1 MPSLSSLE
9 YILSRRQG
17 PTIHYLYEL
26 HKEPK
31 DVNNRKEAGLN
42 GKIL

>member
-1 MPSLSSLE
+1 MSNFSNLE
-9 YILSRRQG
+9 CIFGSRQD
-17 PTIHYLYEL
+17 PMIHYLYEL
-26 HKEPK
+26 HKKPE

>member
-1 MPSLSSLE
+1 MPSFSSLE
-9 YILSRRQG
+9 YIFSRRQG
-17 PTIHYLYEL
+17 PMTHYLYEL
-26 HKEPK
+26 HKEPE

>member
-1 MPSLSSLE
+1 MPSFSNLE
-9 YILSRRQG
+9 YIFSRKQS
-17 PTIHYLYEL
+17 PMTHYLYKL
-26 HKEPK
+26 HKKFE